1 MGKFLFQ
8 LIGTI
13 ITLAIIGLIGYLVF
27 TRLFQY
33 LGDPNRQ
40 EVNAV
45 DRTTSINNIEASTS
59 DLKIEHNAE
68 RDGMIGMYIYS
79 KQNYRYL
86 KGIACYTVLTF
97 FDDNG
102 NLLKGNRFKD
112 DDGNFCFYTPPL
124 TPETDN
130 VTNEQ
135 RAFIPYE
142 EFSLPEE
149 GTVYFNCILTVYI
162 ENNKK
167 QRTELATSA
176 ISRFHLS
183 R

>member
-1 MGKFLFQ
+1 MRAILK
-8 LIGTI
+8 
-13 ITLAIIGLIGYLVF
+13 LAIVSLFCCMAYFMVRLVVITIRDDNNKNNVVKEYLQQNKD
-27 TRLFQY
+27 TNY
-33 LGDPNRQ
+33 
-40 EVNAV
+40 
-45 DRTTSINNIEASTS
+45 TASTS
-59 DLKIEHNAE
+59 DLRIEHNAE
-68 RDGMIGMYIYS
+68 RNGMIGMYIYS
-79 KQNYRYL
+79 TQNYRNL
-86 KGIACYTVLTF
+86 KGIACYTVLNF
-97 FDDNG
+97 LDDNG
-102 NLLKGNRFKD
+102 NLLIGNRFKD
-112 DDGNFCFYTPPL
+112 DDGNFCFYAPPL

-135 RAFIPYE
+135 RTFIPYE

-149 GTVYFNCILTVYI
+149 GTVYYNCILTVYI